1 MAVCQLRIPPTLLAI
16 QHHQS
21 NQRMNNVVE
30 HVSMIQLFLYP
41 FNLNLWLQN
50 TFSHCRYQWYHIKLK
65 INIIIYTCQCRLS
78 FVLYNTIN
86 LIEVP
91 AIGVCGAFCFDPNP
105 RKAGQAPHDIWRD
118 ILWGDSMAVCLST
131 ADSTYTA
138 GNSTL
143 SKDEPC
149 HWINMFQYSSF
160 FLFLYRFNLKN
171 MVAEYLSPLQLPVQA
186 QLRSVQGPS
195 HWSLWSIVLQHK
207 HQMKYDKWHL
217 TSDITAAQFP
227 AMTSDIWWH
236 LTIPKYDKWHLTSD
250 ITAAQFPAMT
260 SDIWWQMTSHYSKV
274 LTAPSL
280 TWLGTPS
287 RLTWP
292 GTPRRTPLTWLGTP
306 SRLTWLGS
314 VLLGLRSIWCWW
326 CWQSFRSTR
335 AQRWIHDSFANLI

>member
-1 MAVCQLRIPPTLLAI
+1 MTSDVTSCEVI
-16 QHHQS
+16 QWQ
-21 NQRMNNVVE
+21 
-30 HVSMIQLFLYP
+30 
-41 FNLNLWLQN
+41 
-50 TFSHCRYQWYHIKLK
+50 
-65 INIIIYTCQCRLS
+65 
-78 FVLYNTIN
+78 FV
-86 LIEVP
+86 
-91 AIGVCGAFCFDPNP
+91 
-105 RKAGQAPHDIWRD
+105 
-118 ILWGDSMAVCLST
+118 LST

-160 FLFLYRFNLKN
+160 FSYFCNRFNLKIWLQNTFPHCSCQCRLSYGLYRAPAIGVCGALCCSTSTKWN
-171 MVAEYLSPLQLPVQA
+171 MTNDIWHLTSQPHNSQP
-186 QLRSVQGPS
+186 
-195 HWSLWSIVLQHK
+195 
-207 HQMKYDKWHL
+207 WHL
-217 TSDITAAQFP
+217 TSDDIWLFP
-227 AMTSDIWWH
+227 NMTKTSDIWHHSRTIPSHDIWHLMTSDIA
-236 LTIPKYDKWHLTSD
+236 L
-250 ITAAQFPAMT
+250 FPAI
-260 SDIWWQMTSHYSKV
+260 SLKV

-335 AQRWIHDSFANLI
+335 AQRWIHDFVRKSHLGPFIIWDQSSFNCFRHSRPQRSAKSVTFNTFSDIFCKYHEAM